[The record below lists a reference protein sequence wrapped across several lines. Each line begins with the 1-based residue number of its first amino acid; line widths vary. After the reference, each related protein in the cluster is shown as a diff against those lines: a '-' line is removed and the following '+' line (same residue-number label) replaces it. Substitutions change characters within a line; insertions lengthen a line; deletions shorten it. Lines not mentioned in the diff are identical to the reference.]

1 MVDYRPQ
8 YTAIDNIERAYRA
21 RSQSNYQDSA
31 SSVST
36 TVDTPPPSSVGR
48 SSYSGHSS
56 STGSTVD
63 LPVATRPAY
72 TEQIQFTGSTVSP
85 PKPVPSY
92 TKESK
97 VVEETVEYP
106 QHTHS
111 VAQKSRMGYYDEDG
125 KFYIKP

>member
-31 SSVST
+31 STVGT
-36 TVDTPPPSSVGR
+36 TVTPPSSVGR
-48 SSYSGHSS
+48 SSYSDQSS
-56 STGSTVD
+56 STGTTID
-63 LPVATRPAY
+63 LPTTRPSY
-72 TEQIQFTGSTVSP
+72 TDQIQFTGTTVSP
-85 PKPVPSY
+85 PKPPPSY
-92 TKESK
+92 HKETKT
-97 VVEETVEYP
+97 VEETVEYP